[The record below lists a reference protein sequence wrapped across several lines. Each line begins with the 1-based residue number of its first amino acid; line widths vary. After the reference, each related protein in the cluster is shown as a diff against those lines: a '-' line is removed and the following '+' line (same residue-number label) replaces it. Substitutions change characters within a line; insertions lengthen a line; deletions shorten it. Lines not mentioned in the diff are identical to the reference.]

1 MTSDHWF
8 FSTFYCIFNLW
19 PLFEFCLFFPNKQEW
34 PRVCKPFSNFSSND
48 HLCLRMG
55 DRFVYFFFNI
65 CMSPAFSFHTGHF
78 LVNASHLN
86 YPLSFGFASLHFIV
100 WLELYVDTLGC
111 FSLVPRHVTT
121 FLFFPCLRIPFSD
134 NAFYFCCL
142 PSYIC
147 HFAIC
152 AFFPPVFL
160 LIFHDAFTE
169 GPSRFHGMTND
180 ENTDDENAVP
190 TQEGRWRKTKTLLT
204 TALVPNDT
212 WCPCIKKPGHRRYQV
227 YKKHERGQ
235 HL

>member
-19 PLFEFCLFFPNKQEW
+19 PFLNS
-34 PRVCKPFSNFSSND
+34 VYFSPTSRND
-48 HLCLRMG
+48 HECANLSAIFRVMTTCAYAWAMVS
-55 DRFVYFFFNI
+55 FTFFLNI

-86 YPLSFGFASLHFIV
+86 YSLSFGFASLHFTV
-100 WLELYVDTLGC
+100 WFELYVDTLGC

-152 AFFPPVFL
+152 AFFPPLFL